1 MITNYRNPWPP
12 LVTPEDLNRGRTEM
26 RRLYVTLAVAAAA
39 FVLVVTLQNMKELIE
54 LYTEAWQEAKQN
66 PLEALGTLVTFITM
80 CGLLYALSIVLWA
93 ISG

>member
-1 MITNYRNPWPP
+1 
-12 LVTPEDLNRGRTEM
+12 
-26 RRLYVTLAVAAAA
+26 
-39 FVLVVTLQNMKELIE
+39 MKELIE

>member
-12 LVTPEDLNRGRTEM
+12 LVTKEDLDRGRTEM
-26 RRLYVTLAVAAAA
+26 RRLYVTLGVAVG
-39 FVLVVTLQNMKELIE
+39 VIIMLGTLQNMKELIQ

-66 PLEALGTLVTFITM
+66 PLEALGTLIAFITM
-80 CGLLYALSIVLWA
+80 CGLLYAISIVLWA